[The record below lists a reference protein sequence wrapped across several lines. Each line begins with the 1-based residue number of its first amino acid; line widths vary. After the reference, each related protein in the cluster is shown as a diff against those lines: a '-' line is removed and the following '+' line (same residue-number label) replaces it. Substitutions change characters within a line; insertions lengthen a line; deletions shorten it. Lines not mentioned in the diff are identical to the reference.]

1 MKSSASRDDLPIEV
15 DLYPFLSHYI
25 VSPEVIKVYIGDTL
39 SPVDYQVRIMKLAGM
54 ISPLPWGW
62 IFLARSFMPPF
73 LCFPA
78 KNRNCIKTLT
88 ILRPSSKQNYL
99 IRLLTIVNTVIRSLL
114 WCHPL
119 RFDDRPCIFFGGE
132 EPEIIEILP
141 FRGRSSEPSK

>member
-1 MKSSASRDDLPIEV
+1 
-15 DLYPFLSHYI
+15 
-25 VSPEVIKVYIGDTL
+25 
-39 SPVDYQVRIMKLAGM
+39 MKLAGM

-119 RFDDRPCIFFGGE
+119 RFNDRPCIFFGGE

-141 FRGRSSEPSK
+141 FRSRSSEPSKQHDLVVIDKQESVSPSWRGYQFIFTFIKHLLPFHFLNFKEKNY